1 VFNFITRQSLLVN
14 VIAAV
19 ALVLVLLLG
28 TLWMLGFITNHGQYE
43 KVPSVTGLS
52 ISKATE
58 ALESKGFT
66 VEVQDSVWDP
76 LQQPQVVLKQMP
88 FGDEMV
94 KARRTIYLTV
104 NRSQPPLIE
113 MPNLVG
119 LSFRNAE
126 LYLRQMGLK
135 LGDTLRKPDIA
146 KDAVLEQLYN
156 GVAIRPGTKIFQGS
170 TIGFVL
176 GSGIGLDE
184 IEVPMLIGLTFG
196 EVQTMLSGMGLQSGA
211 LIIDTDV
218 KDTAQAFIYKQSPSV
233 REQLPD
239 GTIQKNR
246 IRPGQSID
254 LWLGTTK
261 VVPAID
267 SIPVPAEQ

>member
-1 VFNFITRQSLLVN
+1 MFKFITRQSLWVN
-14 VIAAV
+14 LLAAFG
-19 ALVLVLLLG
+19 LVLLLVLG

-52 ISKATE
+52 VAKATE
-58 ALESKGFT
+58 ALESKGFD

-76 LQQPQVVLKQMP
+76 MQPPQVVLKQMP
-88 FGDEMV
+88 FGEELV
-94 KARRTIYLTV
+94 KAKRTIYLTV

-156 GVAIRPGTKIFQGS
+156 GSAIRPGTKIFQGS

-176 GSGIGLDE
+176 GSGIGTDE
-184 IEVPMLIGLTFG
+184 IEVPMLIGLTYG
-196 EVQTMLSGMGLQSGA
+196 EVKSMLSGMGLQSGA
-211 LIIDTDV
+211 LIVDADV
-218 KDTAQAFIYKQSPSV
+218 QDTAQAFIYKQSPAV

-261 VVPAID
+261 VAPVID
-267 SIPVPAEQ
+267 SLPVPVEQ

>member
-1 VFNFITRQSLLVN
+1 MFKFITRQSLWVN
-14 VIAAV
+14 LIAAV
-19 ALVLVLLLG
+19 ALVLLLLLG
-28 TLWMLGFITNHGQYE
+28 TLWMLGFITHHGQYE
-43 KVPSVTGLS
+43 KVPNVTGLS
-52 ISKATE
+52 IAKATE
-58 ALESKGFT
+58 TLESKGFE

-88 FGDEMV
+88 FGEEMV

-156 GVAIRPGTKIFQGS
+156 GVAIRPGTKLFQGS
-170 TIGFVL
+170 TIAFVL
-176 GSGIGLDE
+176 GSGIGTDE
-184 IEVPMLIGLTFG
+184 LEVPMLIGLTFG
-196 EVQTMLSGMGLQSGA
+196 EVQVMLSGMGLQSGA
-211 LIIDTDV
+211 LIVDGDV

-261 VVPAID
+261 VAPIFD
-267 SIPVPAEQ
+267 SIPTPVEQ

>member
-1 VFNFITRQSLLVN
+1 
-14 VIAAV
+14 
-19 ALVLVLLLG
+19 
-28 TLWMLGFITNHGQYE
+28 
-43 KVPSVTGLS
+43 
-52 ISKATE
+52 
-58 ALESKGFT
+58 
-66 VEVQDSVWDP
+66 
-76 LQQPQVVLKQMP
+76 MP

-261 VVPAID
+261 VVPVID
-267 SIPVPAEQ
+267 SIPAPAEQ